1 MGGEYHYRTD
11 GAEEELMVYLF
22 SDRDKLREI
31 LKDKFIYLFLDY
43 DGTLTPI
50 SRSPDKAPISKRA
63 KELLSRLSKSP
74 RCKLAI
80 VSGRALKDIK
90 HIVSAEGVIYVGN
103 HGLEIEGPKL
113 KFKSIVPSGFKE
125 LLQEIKHDLNKRL
138 IPIKGIFLEDKG
150 YALSLHYRLVPK
162 KHIPLVKT
170 AFHEAVIIPLVRN
183 KIKINS
189 GKKMLEIRPPI
200 RWDKGKSVAWLLARQ
215 EFASKGNAVFP
226 IYIGDDITDE
236 DAFGALK
243 DKGLTVFVGKPKK
256 TKARYYLRSPRE
268 VMELLV
274 KILESRKE

>member
-11 GAEEELMVYLF
+11 GAKEELMAYLF
-22 SDRDKLREI
+22 SDWDKLKKI

-80 VSGRALKDIK
+80 VSGRTLKDIK
-90 HIVSAEGVIYVGN
+90 SIVGEEEIIYVGN
-103 HGLEIEGPKL
+103 HGLEIEGPKF
-113 KFKSIVPSGFKE
+113 KFRSIVPAGFKE
-125 LLQEIKHDLNKRL
+125 LLQKIKHDLNKRL
-138 IPIKGIFLEDKG
+138 ISIKGVFSEDKG
-150 YALSLHYRLVPK
+150 YTLSLHYRLVPK
-162 KHIPLVKT
+162 KDIPLVKT
-170 AFHEAVIIPLVRN
+170 AFREAVIIPLVRN

-189 GKKMLEIRPPI
+189 GKKIFEIKPPI
-200 RWDKGKSVAWLLARQ
+200 RWDKGKSVLWLLARQ
-215 EFASKGNAVFP
+215 QFALKGKAAFP

-243 DKGLTVFVGKPKK
+243 ERGLTVFVGKPKK
-256 TKARYYLRSPRE
+256 TKARYYLKGPRE
-268 VMELLV
+268 VIELLV
-274 KILESRKE
+274 KIMELQRM